1 MQYIVA
7 FADSKV
13 QGYAKDL
20 NTAKTSYRLVAA
32 KALLLSRDHWSVRRG
47 VCEVCARQ
55 NCGLTIPCVMLMSL
69 GCSWCDLML
78 RFCRL
83 ERLYLRPILALQQ
96 FDANLKL
103 PDVVAG

>member
-20 NTAKTSYRLVAA
+20 NNAKTSYRVVAA

-47 VCEVCARQ
+47 VSEVCACH
-55 NCGLTIPCVMLMSL
+55 CGLTISCVMLMSL
-69 GCSWCDLML
+69 GRSWFDLFL
-78 RFCRL
+78 WFCRL
-83 ERLYLRPILALQQ
+83 ERLSGQTSHFSNFMRP
-96 FDANLKL
+96 
-103 PDVVAG
+103 